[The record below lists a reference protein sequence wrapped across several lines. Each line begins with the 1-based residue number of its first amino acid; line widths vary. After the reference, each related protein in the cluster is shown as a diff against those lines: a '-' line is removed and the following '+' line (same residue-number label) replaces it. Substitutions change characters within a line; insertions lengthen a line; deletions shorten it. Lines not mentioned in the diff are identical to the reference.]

1 MRPNPGTEAAMTKN
15 SLTHPC
21 PTQAVDRLVDALRN
35 ELLDYGHLL
44 QLLRAQQVM
53 ILEEDLMEL
62 PGNIDAVNQQ
72 MKQIIFSRKQREYWR
87 EETLCWLEAD
97 AGLPWG
103 QMKKLLPE
111 NHQILLQALVDEI
124 NLSLDNIHELLCQNQ
139 QLNLRALILR

>member
-1 MRPNPGTEAAMTKN
+1 MRPNSGTEAAMTKN

-21 PTQAVDRLVDALRN
+21 PAQAVDRLADALRD
-35 ELLDYGHLL
+35 ELLEYGYLL

-72 MKQIIFSRKQREYWR
+72 MKQIVFSRKQREYWR
-87 EETLCWLEAD
+87 EKTLCWLEAEAD
-97 AGLPWG
+97 MSWAQMVG
-103 QMKKLLPE
+103 QLPE

-124 NLSLDNIHELLCQNQ
+124 NISLESVHKLLRQNQ

>member
-1 MRPNPGTEAAMTKN
+1 MTKN

-21 PTQAVDRLVDALRN
+21 PTQAVDRLADALRD
-35 ELLDYGHLL
+35 ELLEYGYLL

-72 MKQIIFSRKQREYWR
+72 MKQIVFSRKQREYWR

-97 AGLPWG
+97 ADLPWG
-103 QMKKLLPE
+103 QMVGQLPAK
-111 NHQILLQALVDEI
+111 HQLLLQALVNEI
-124 NLSLDNIHELLCQNQ
+124 NHSLESIHELLRQNQ